1 MNPAAIASSDLA
13 KLGKRLNELDRLI
26 QAGELRIKLSNQI
39 SENRELASSKD
50 DPELAELAKAEIP
63 ELETKLDEVNAK
75 LSEMLAPHD
84 PNDDK
89 NVIMEIRAGVG
100 GDEASLFAGELLKMY
115 LRYAENHGLKTEI
128 ITENANDAGGI
139 KEVIIK
145 VTGDEPYAKLKFES
159 GVHRVQRIPVTES
172 QGRAPPTTATVAV
185 LPEATETDVQ
195 INPND
200 LRIDIYRASGHG
212 GQGVNTTDSAVRIT
226 HLPTGLV
233 VTNQDG
239 RSQIQNK
246 EKAMEVLRSR
256 LLQMEIDK
264 QVAAETAERR
274 ALIGSGDRSE
284 KIRTYNFPQDRITDH
299 RIKFNRS
306 NIPAALNGDID
317 DIIDAL
323 RLQERQLNL
332 QQAANGQH

>member
-1 MNPAAIASSDLA
+1 MQIDIDLDKLKAEHQEISDKLMNPAAIAGSDLA
-13 KLGKRLNELDRLI
+13 KLGKRLNELDHLI

-172 QGRAPPTTATVAV
+172 QGRVHTSTATVAV

-212 GQGVNTTDSAVRIT
+212 GQGVNTTDS
-226 HLPTGLV
+226 PTY
-233 VTNQDG
+233 
-239 RSQIQNK
+239 RPS
-246 EKAMEVLRSR
+246 S
-256 LLQMEIDK
+256 
-264 QVAAETAERR
+264 
-274 ALIGSGDRSE
+274 
-284 KIRTYNFPQDRITDH
+284 H
-299 RIKFNRS
+299 
-306 NIPAALNGDID
+306 
-317 DIIDAL
+317 
-323 RLQERQLNL
+323 
-332 QQAANGQH
+332 